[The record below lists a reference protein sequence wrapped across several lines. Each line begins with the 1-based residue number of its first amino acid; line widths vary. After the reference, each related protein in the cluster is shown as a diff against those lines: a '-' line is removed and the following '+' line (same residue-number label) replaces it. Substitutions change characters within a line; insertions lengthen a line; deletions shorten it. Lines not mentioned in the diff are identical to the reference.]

1 MDKKI
6 MNEKIDILFKQI
18 EDLKGEQ
25 RTTAKFAVRLWDN
38 AKMCEFMGLGPM
50 EARQDYKAAHK
61 MFEKLELETG
71 GMVPPYESLQG
82 SKALVRVSS
91 PAPVVSV

>member
-1 MDKKI
+1 MDKKF
-6 MNEKIDILFKQI
+6 MNGKINILFNQI
-18 EDLKGEQ
+18 QDLKGQ
-25 RTTAKFAVRLWDN
+25 QLRDAKFAVSMWEH

-82 SKALVRVSS
+82 S
-91 PAPVVSV
+91 